1 MSVNNSRFVLSNRDK
16 KLKEINLFIDLDALR
31 ICFELV
37 VNAGKHTK
45 HDGGI
50 ILAKAT
56 YLCVIVSLIDHKSS
70 ITPSPS
76 LIPPPSP
83 PRALSLSLAVHFV
96 FSPFSLFSTFPFQD
110 GRSWQFCEQE
120 SKVTN
125 V

>member
-1 MSVNNSRFVLSNRDK
+1 MRPKVAGRGNTNSLSCKKCSFPPKRIILSVNNSRFVFSKRNK
-16 KLKEINLFIDLDALR
+16 KFKEINLFIDLDALR
-31 ICFELV
+31 IGFELV

-76 LIPPPSP
+76 LISPHSP
-83 PRALSLSLAVHFV
+83 PRSLSG
-96 FSPFSLFSTFPFQD
+96 SS
-110 GRSWQFCEQE
+110 FCF
-120 SKVTN
+120 
-125 V
+125 